1 MSERKSNVLGIDV
14 STLQSISDRATEII
28 TRFNEKLLSVG
39 DTGKLGRINGVKAL
53 ISDMEQIEAVL
64 GKGIHTEQWDAD
76 VQKLRQ
82 IMEIQQE
89 ANRNSEWRNLE
100 SVQNYLASIQPQNV
114 EEAATSA
121 KRAAD
126 EAQREV
132 SARQES
138 ARLAAQTSELVQS
151 TSLAGGNTPTQNNGL
166 VLDLTQLEE
175 IIKRV
180 NTSMLQLPEGF
191 SSTVSEMGA
200 GIKQL
205 VSEMTKLNQTAS
217 DTATVLQGLQG
228 QRIGLDAESLR
239 ALADAVTRS
248 YQQAGQSAREL
259 EQTSEQVASSA
270 RNATGA
276 VENETKRAATN
287 IEQAG
292 LEASRVVENLDRH
305 LDVVSRRISGVTAE
319 GQKMSAL
326 VDTNGNVISAT
337 RETQNDTDAIKRANA
352 LLAEQKQT
360 ILDIFKISRESYNN
374 DNVADD
380 QIKRLDTLIARF
392 KEIQSELNA
401 MPKDVLNQKDVAK
414 RLEDNIYLASS
425 KERAFWQEQDQ
436 KSFADTE
443 KKVRELESAL
453 RDLIK
458 AQNEYR
464 TAVRNKDEDGQRQR
478 QGEIDS
484 AKQRI
489 QLLQQD
495 LGKRRLNEQ
504 QEKRV
509 AKAISEATAQQ
520 NKHNAALTMM
530 QKSGAELDRIFQRM
544 TRWVVQMLV
553 IRQLREAWRDAVSY
567 AKEYYDALNEIRVVS
582 GITAAEA
589 QQ

>member
-1 MSERKSNVLGIDV
+1 MSDRKSNVLGIDV

-205 VSEMTKLNQTAS
+205 VSEMTKLNQTAT

-495 LGKRRLNEQ
+495 LGKRQLNEQ

>member
-39 DTGKLGRINGVKAL
+39 DTGKLGRINGVKGL
-53 ISDMEQIEAVL
+53 LSDMEQIEAVL

-138 ARLAAQTSELVQS
+138 ARLAEQTSELVQS
-151 TSLAGGNTPTQNNGL
+151 TSLAGSNTPTQNNGL

-205 VSEMTKLNQTAS
+205 VSEMTKLNQTAT

-228 QRIGLDAESLR
+228 QRVGLDAESLR

-337 RETQNDTDAIKRANA
+337 RETHNDADSIKKANE
-352 LLAEQKQT
+352 LLAEQKRT
-360 ILDIFKISRESYNN
+360 IQEIAKLSMDTLKSDSATDEQ
-374 DNVADD
+374 V
-380 QIKRLDTLIARF
+380 KRLDTLLARF
-392 KEIQSELNA
+392 QEIKSALES
-401 MPKDVLNQKDVAK
+401 MPKHVLDQEDIAK
-414 RLEDNIYLASS
+414 
-425 KERAFWQEQDQ
+425 
-436 KSFADTE
+436 
-443 KKVRELESAL
+443 
-453 RDLIK
+453 
-458 AQNEYR
+458 
-464 TAVRNKDEDGQRQR
+464 G
-478 QGEIDS
+478 
-484 AKQRI
+484 
-489 QLLQQD
+489 
-495 LGKRRLNEQ
+495 
-504 QEKRV
+504 
-509 AKAISEATAQQ
+509 
-520 NKHNAALTMM
+520 
-530 QKSGAELDRIFQRM
+530 
-544 TRWVVQMLV
+544 
-553 IRQLREAWRDAVSY
+553 
-567 AKEYYDALNEIRVVS
+567 
-582 GITAAEA
+582 
-589 QQ
+589 